1 MILGVSEYAKLKIS
15 IVSRVGKLGELV
27 VEFTF
32 FGWII
37 MFLGVEINLSS
48 VYLIRSFLVDYE

>member
-27 VEFTF
+27 VEFIF